1 MIRTLGRNGPK
12 VIQVDMAPPPS
23 ACELHEVSAEILQL
37 HDDMD
42 KLHQI
47 IAQKGDLD
55 GVFNFAHKMIDK
67 AKAFQE
73 AVTQKNKQVVVHPN
87 KVELPDKL
95 YTELETIIK
104 ILVRLAEALMA
115 ANSETGP
122 DDPATG
128 AQASPAAA
136 PPPMIYVI
144 RGDRLE

>member
-12 VIQVDMAPPPS
+12 VIQVDMAAPPPP
-23 ACELHEVSAEILQL
+23 ACEQHEVGAEILQL

-47 IAQKGDLD
+47 IAQGDLD

-73 AVTQKNKQVVVHPN
+73 AVTQKAKQVVHPN

-95 YTELETIIK
+95 YAQLEAITN
-104 ILVRLAEALMA
+104 ILIHLVEAMVA
-115 ANSETGP
+115 ANSQAGP

-128 AQASPAAA
+128 ARA
-136 PPPMIYVI
+136 PPLIYVI
-144 RGDRLE
+144 RADSAR

>member
-12 VIQVDMAPPPS
+12 VIQVDMAPPPPPSDEQHEAS
-23 ACELHEVSAEILQL
+23 AGILEL

-47 IAQKGDLD
+47 IAQKGGLD

-73 AVTQKNKQVVVHPN
+73 AVTQKTKQVVVHPN

-128 AQASPAAA
+128 AQASSAAA
-136 PPPMIYVI
+136 PPQMIYVI
-144 RGDRLE
+144 RGDN